1 MGTLAWHRAANLL
14 GLFSGFA
21 GVSRDGGISST
32 LPQVPDDWP
41 DAFRVDQLATLQ
53 RPGKDEGQERA
64 AIERALEAD
73 IAARRLDPAGT
84 ERVCTFASIGSELS
98 AAMDGLPY
106 RRRTEHYR
114 TVPTLT
120 REAFAG
126 WLRAQGEVPSEH
138 VRAWFG
144 ELPPL
149 NENEALAIAVRKQ
162 RADFGKLGHA
172 ARDGN
177 DWAPLIEEGRR
188 LLTEKKAHSKR
199 QAAAMVAKNHP
210 GVNADTL
217 RLKL

>member
-1 MGTLAWHRAANLL
+1 MPSIGGPNPALPRAPRRGAH
-14 GLFSGFA
+14 G
-21 GVSRDGGISST
+21 
-32 LPQVPDDWP
+32 Q
-41 DAFRVDQLATLQ
+41 
-53 RPGKDEGQERA
+53 KDEGP
-64 AIERALEAD
+64 
-73 IAARRLDPAGT
+73 ARRQP
-84 ERVCTFASIGSELS
+84 R
-98 AAMDGLPY
+98 
-106 RRRTEHYR
+106 
-114 TVPTLT
+114 
-120 REAFAG
+120 
-126 WLRAQGEVPSEH
+126 QGEAPSEH